1 MLESVSFIEALIDL
15 MDISGQ
21 QQMGV
26 VSRIVKIDLDE
37 KNKPVNAA
45 FSSVLEEV
53 VFSPANDV

>member
-1 MLESVSFIEALIDL
+1 

>member
-1 MLESVSFIEALIDL
+1 

-53 VFSPANDV
+53 VFSSANDV